1 MARLDNS
8 LGSPGDAGELVRR
21 TDGKNPSYNVLADYA
36 ANPGTVYPDSSSSV
50 DIVKPNFG
58 IPNTF
63 YFAFIR
69 NGSLSKFQIMYRVR
83 KRYTPSAAWA
93 IDDSGGNV
101 WTDWTDWTTEKGT
114 VDDPGEEVAT
124 TKIVAKSSAASYALW
139 TKAFAHKYSEVD
151 EYDRIVYQFRVR
163 AYNSVANTCGKWW
176 QCELPV
182 TYAPAITGLAVQW
195 RSDGGFD
202 VAVQT
207 NSQRNVRARVDTSF
221 MYDTSYPVGW
231 RWRALRNQTVCDKT
245 AGADSMAFTIPAADV
260 RSNRALY
267 LTSRLALAEDTSV
280 FRPLSC
286 SADYADGRY
295 SVFTPQDRTEPT
307 LPEPT
312 ITTDTTG
319 QNLQVYV
326 ASSGDNYTDVQG
338 SAGWTDLA
346 GEERDVPLSFSYDSS
361 AKRWVANYWL
371 PPMDVKMDIRV
382 AVVGDDWKAYKLTGV
397 VVPSNGYIRFSRT
410 LAHDRSQSVFLKY
423 NQSVTLSDE
432 IAGETV
438 ECVGREFPVS
448 RYGGVK
454 TRTIKLDAS
463 YIHPDYLGGNGWKNS
478 VECLTQANDWV
489 LRIPGGE
496 VYRVMVS
503 SLDRSTEA
511 PTNGKLMDVSIT
523 CEVVGY
529 DVS

>member
-1 MARLDNS
+1 MARLDSS
-8 LGSPGDAGELVRR
+8 LGSPGTWGRFTHVKSGTDSYKAYKGETTAG
-21 TDGKNPSYNVLADYA
+21 A
-36 ANPGTVYPDSSSSV
+36 VYPDSSSNV
-50 DIVKPNFG
+50 DIVKSNFG

-63 YFAFIR
+63 YFRFSR
-69 NGSLSKFQIMYRVR
+69 NGNLSQFQIMYRYR
-83 KRYTPSAAWA
+83 KRYSPSAAWA

-124 TKIVAKSSAASYALW
+124 VNFSVDAAAGESGTKGTATW
-139 TKAFAHKYSEVD
+139 QKAFSHKYSEID
-151 EYDRIVYQFRVR
+151 EYDRVVYQFRVR
-163 AYNSVANTCGKWW
+163 VYNSVANTCGKWW

-182 TYAPAITGLAVQW
+182 NFVPAITGLTVTKRA
-195 RSDGGFD
+195 DGGFG
-202 VAVQT
+202 VSVQT
-207 NSQRNVRARVDTSF
+207 NYQRRVRAYLAGSV
-221 MYDTSYPVGW
+221 YYQGSYTRTITTDVIAAATADPD
-231 RWRALRNQTVCDKT
+231 AL
-245 AGADSMAFTIPAADV
+245 AFTIPAKHIKNGVAYIRDSYITPEDV
-260 RSNRALY
+260 YCERG
-267 LTSRLALAEDTSV
+267 
-280 FRPLSC
+280 LSC
-286 SADYADGRY
+286 TWQPAVNEWSGY
-295 SVFTPQDRTEPT
+295 FTPQSRVEPT

-312 ITTDTTG
+312 ITTDTASR
-319 QNLQVYV
+319 NLQVYV
-326 ASSGDNYTDVQG
+326 VSSGDNYTDVQG
-338 SAGWTDLA
+338 SAGWTDLS
-346 GEERDVPLSFSYDSS
+346 GEERDEPLSFAYDSS
-361 AKRWVANYWL
+361 TKRWVANYWL
-371 PPMDVKMDIRV
+371 PPLDTPMDVRV
-382 AVVGDDWKAYKLTGV
+382 AIVGDDWKAYKVEGV
-397 VVPSNGYIRFSRT
+397 TVPSDGCICFDRT
-410 LAHDRSQSVFLKY
+410 LAHDRARTVRLKY

-432 IAGETV
+432 VAGETV

-463 YIHPDYLGGNGWKNS
+463 YIHTDFLGGNGWKNS

>member
-1 MARLDNS
+1 MARLDSS
-8 LGSPGDAGELVRR
+8 LGSPGYMGKFVRVKTGTDAAGLN
-21 TDGKNPSYNVLADYA
+21 GA
-36 ANPGTVYPDSSSSV
+36 VYPDSSSSV

-58 IPNTF
+58 VSNTF
-63 YFAFIR
+63 YFRFSR
-69 NGSLSKFQIMYRVR
+69 NGSLSKFQIMYRYR
-83 KRYTPSAAWA
+83 KRYSPSAAWA

-124 TKIVAKSSAASYALW
+124 VDISDEGGGTKNAATW
-139 TKAFAHKYSEVD
+139 QKAFAHKYSEVD
-151 EYDRIVYQFRVR
+151 EYDRVVYQFRVR

-176 QCELPV
+176 QCELAV
-182 TYAPAITGLAVQW
+182 NFVPAITGLTVAK
-195 RSDGGFD
+195 RADGGYS
-202 VAVQT
+202 VSVQT
-207 NSQRNVRARVDTSF
+207 NLQRDVYAYVDNSK
-221 MYDTSYPVGW
+221 YYNSKLGSYTD
-231 RWRALRNQTVCDKT
+231 LRNKTICDKT
-245 AGADSMAFTIPAADV
+245 AAADGMAFTIPAADV
-260 RSNRALY
+260 YGGKAC
-267 LTSRLALAEDTSV
+267 
-280 FRPLSC
+280 FRTARIAPADAQDKAYRWLSC
-286 SADYADGRY
+286 SAVGIYESAGDPR
-295 SVFTPQDRTEPT
+295 VFTPQSRVEPT

-319 QNLQVYV
+319 RNLQVYV
-326 ASSGDNYTDVQG
+326 VSSGDNYTDVQG
-338 SAGWTDLA
+338 SAGWTDLS
-346 GEERDVPLSFSYDSS
+346 GEERDEPLSFAYDSS

-371 PPMDVKMDIRV
+371 PPLDTPMDVRV
-382 AVVGDDWKAYKLTGV
+382 AIVGDDWKAYKVEGV
-397 VVPSNGYIRFSRT
+397 TVPSDGCICFDRT
-410 LAHDRSQSVFLKY
+410 LAHDRAQAVRLKY

-432 IAGETV
+432 VAGETV

-454 TRTIKLDAS
+454 TRTVKLDAS
-463 YIHPDYLGGNGWKNS
+463 YIHTDFLGGNGWKNS